1 MVQNRIRSELDVWCS
16 YPASEHCQNALA
28 MVSVGTIVRSGL
40 VSRPGVWCSEG
51 VGCYLSLRAGV
62 GCLK

>member
-40 VSRPGVWCSEG
+40 VSRPGVWRSVWVVIYPFVREWD
-51 VGCYLSLRAGV
+51 V
-62 GCLK
+62 